1 MGVLSGCTLLHDVG
15 YLESGMTASCESIVI
30 GHEVVEHAR
39 RLLQTVEI
47 SGETLAVETINRVGP
62 GGTFL
67 QERHTVR
74 HLRDF
79 WYSHLLDRRRY
90 SQWFDDGRQT
100 MFDRLKARVQDIL
113 SSHESVPLDESV
125 VQSIHDLIA
134 ARDSDVSSRSSR
146 G

>member
-1 MGVLSGCTLLHDVG
+1 LLHDVG
-15 YLESGMTASCESIVI
+15 YLESGMTASCESIVF
-30 GHEVVEHAR
+30 GSEVVEYAW
-39 RLLQTVEI
+39 RLLQIVEI
-47 SGETLAVETINRVGP
+47 SEETLAVETINRVGP

-79 WYSHLLDRRRY
+79 WYSSLLDRRRY

-100 MFDRLKARVQDIL
+100 MFDRLKARVGDIL
-113 SSHESVPLDESV
+113 SAHESVSLDESV
-125 VQSIHDLIA
+125 ARSIRDLIA
-134 ARDSDVSSRSSR
+134 ARDGDVSSRSSC